1 MRALTDPVAWC
12 AAAAGLLTA
21 HTLVNARLL
30 RRPDPDPPTVDVPVA
45 VLLPVRDEAHRVAP
59 CLTALLAQERVPRLS
74 IVVLDDGSTDGTA
87 DVVRATAGDDPRV
100 RLVGGASPPPGWL
113 GKPYACRQLAE
124 HADPAAPV
132 LVFVDADVV
141 LAPRAVAA
149 AVRLLDGF
157 DLVSP
162 YPGLVAASPGERLV
176 QPLLPWSWLTF
187 LPLRAMERGRRPS
200 LAAAGGQFLVLT
212 RQGYERAG
220 GHAAVRGS
228 VLEDVD
234 LARAVKRSGGR
245 IALADGSTLA
255 RCRMY
260 TSWGDLV
267 DGYTKSLWA
276 AFGSPVGAAGVLT
289 LLTLVYLVPVLAAPL
304 RPWPALVGYL
314 LGVVGRAAS
323 ARATGGRAWPDALAH
338 PVSVALFGALVV
350 GSFRRRRRGA
360 LTWKGRAVRAPD
372 AAEGTG

>member
-1 MRALTDPVAWC
+1 MNPVAWC
-12 AAAAGLLTA
+12 AAVAGLLAA
-21 HTLVNARLL
+21 HTLVNTRLL
-30 RRPDPDPPTVDVPVA
+30 RRPDPDPPTVDGPVA
-45 VLLPVRDEAHRVAP
+45 VLLPVRDEAHRVGP
-59 CLTALLAQERVPRLS
+59 CLTALLTQERVPALS
-74 IVVLDDGSTDGTA
+74 IVVLDDGSSDDTVA
-87 DVVRATAGDDPRV
+87 VVRAVAGDDPRV
-100 RLVGGASPPPGWL
+100 HLVTGAPLPPGWL
-113 GKPYACRQLAE
+113 GKPHACRQLAE
-124 HADPAAPV
+124 RADPAARV

-162 YPGLVAASPGERLV
+162 YPRLVARSLGERLV

-200 LAAAGGQFLVLT
+200 LAAAGGQFLVLS
-212 RQGYERAG
+212 RQGYGRAG
-220 GHAAVRGS
+220 GHAAVRDS

-255 RCRMY
+255 ECRMY
-260 TSWGDLV
+260 ASWRDLA

-276 AFGSPVGAAGVLT
+276 AFGSPAGAAGVLA
-289 LLTLVYLVPVLAAPL
+289 LLALVYLVPVLALPV
-304 RPWPALVGYL
+304 RPWPALAGYL
-314 LGVVGRAAS
+314 LGVLGRAAS

-350 GSFRRRRRGA
+350 RSFRRHRQGA
-360 LTWKGRAVRAPD
+360 LTWKGRPVRAAGP
-372 AAEGTG
+372 AEGTG